1 MSILSKLRKSLPF
14 QVSENCSIYYRL
26 DQIKRSKIEIDFD
39 VFLPTILNKKT
50 GKLGINL
57 QRDFCWTLQQ
67 KQELIISIL
76 KGIKL
81 PPFAVVSFID
91 DSDRNNQKHIYKIID
106 GKQRLS
112 TIISFINN
120 EFSIIVED
128 SEFYYRDFD
137 DDTLYEFNKTNISGF
152 MAISYYDKPI
162 SDKAIYDWFVMLNFA
177 GTKVDKEHLDNF
189 CI

>member
-1 MSILSKLRKSLPF
+1 MSILSKLRKSPPF
-14 QVSENCSIYYRL
+14 QVSENYSIYYRL

-39 VFLPTILNKKT
+39 VFLPTIFNKKT

-81 PPFAVVSFID
+81 PPFAVISFID
-91 DSDRNNQKHIYKIID
+91 DNDRSNQKHTYKIID

-120 EFSIIVED
+120 EFSIIVEG

-137 DDTLYEFNKTNISGF
+137 EDTLNEFNKTNISGF

-177 GTKVDKEHLDNF
+177 GTKVEREHLDSF
-189 CI
+189 GV